1 MTTPFIDTHAH
12 LDGEEFCN
20 DLPEVMA
27 RAKEAGVA
35 KVFLPAI
42 DLATTDSV
50 LRVCDQYPGFAF
62 PMVGLHPEEV
72 KADWREALDGIRK
85 RLEADRQGPRRFIA
99 IGEVGLDYY

>member
-12 LDGEEFCN
+12 LDGEEFHN

-62 PMVGLHPEEV
+62 PMVGLHPE
-72 KADWREALDGIRK
+72 
-85 RLEADRQGPRRFIA
+85 
-99 IGEVGLDYY
+99 